1 MLEALTPFHPR
12 FVHFPIALCIV
23 GAAFVAF
30 GVLRGEERW
39 RSYGQI
45 TLVLG
50 WLGILVAVVTGLID
64 QTNAPDDAAVVNLI
78 NQHITAG
85 IALVIA
91 VGLAIYWPVRSKKLW
106 QTNSKWGF
114 VALLAVIVL
123 LVLVEAWL
131 GGKLVYQYG
140 VGVKQ

>member
-23 GAAFVAF
+23 GAAFFAL
-30 GVLRGEERW
+30 GILRRQERW
-39 RSYGQI
+39 KGYGQI
-45 TLVLG
+45 SLLLG

-64 QTNAPDDAAVVNLI
+64 QTSAPEDAAVATLI
-78 NQHITAG
+78 NQHITVG

-91 VGLAIYWPVRSKKLW
+91 VGLAIYWPIRSKKLW
-106 QTNSKWGF
+106 QSQAKWGF
-114 VALLAVIVL
+114 LALLVLIVL
-123 LVLVEAWL
+123 LILVESWL

-140 VGVKQ
+140 VGVK